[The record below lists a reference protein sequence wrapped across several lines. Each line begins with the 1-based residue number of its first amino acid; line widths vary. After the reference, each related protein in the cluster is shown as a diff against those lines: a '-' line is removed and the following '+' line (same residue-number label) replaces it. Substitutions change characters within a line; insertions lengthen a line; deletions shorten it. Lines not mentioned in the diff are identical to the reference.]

1 MQVRHDS
8 CRILQRCNECHKLWA
23 GWEHGEKSSEVNVF
37 SVDVENGAG
46 KGNRLLLSTADTRVA
61 MSECGW
67 RFKTFD

>member
-1 MQVRHDS
+1 M
-8 CRILQRCNECHKLWA
+8 
-23 GWEHGEKSSEVNVF
+23 F